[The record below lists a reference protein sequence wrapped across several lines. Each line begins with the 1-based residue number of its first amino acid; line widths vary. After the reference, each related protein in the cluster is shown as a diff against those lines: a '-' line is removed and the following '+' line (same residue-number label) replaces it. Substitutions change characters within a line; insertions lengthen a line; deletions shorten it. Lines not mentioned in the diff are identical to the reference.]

1 MIPDL
6 NLKVLKPSQ
15 RKAVEY
21 LISTAQSNFDV
32 TRRHK
37 IIWKAWKEIPP
48 SQLKSATR
56 KEKKFIFIRVEMKH
70 KHSDIYHLVFFR
82 RYQDCNE
89 TCLGSMTLEDSHL
102 VTMPSWNI
110 PTEANCESVN
120 LAR

>member
-1 MIPDL
+1 MDL
-6 NLKVLKPSQ
+6 NIKALKPSQ